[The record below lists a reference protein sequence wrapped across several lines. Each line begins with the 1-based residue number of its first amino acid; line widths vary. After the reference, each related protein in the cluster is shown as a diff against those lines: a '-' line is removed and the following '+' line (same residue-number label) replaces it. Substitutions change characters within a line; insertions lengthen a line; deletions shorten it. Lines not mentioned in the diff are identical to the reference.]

1 MSIRVGILDQT
12 PIYEGETAVDAFRHT
27 IELAQRA
34 EQLGFHRFW
43 VSEHHDS
50 GHVAGSSPEVLISHL
65 LAHTKRI
72 RLGSVPSR
80 LGLHLV
86 YCLQFI
92 AMA

>member
-72 RLGSVPSR
+72 RLGKYWNIFQPHW
-80 LGLHLV
+80 L
-86 YCLQFI
+86 
-92 AMA
+92 